1 MTTATQLLFVNFGDA
16 ETDYCLP
23 ILAQVRAAGIRAE
36 VYPDAVKVK
45 KQMQYANAKGIP
57 FVAMAGETEMQQGK
71 ITLKDMA
78 TGEQACIDAYELIDR
93 LRR

>member
-1 MTTATQLLFVNFGDA
+1 M
-16 ETDYCLP
+16 P
-23 ILAQVRAAGIRAE
+23 ILAQARAAGIRAE
-36 VYPDAVKVK
+36 VYPVAVKVK

-71 ITLKDMA
+71 ITLKEMA
-78 TGEQACIDAYELIDR
+78 TGEQACIDASELIDR

>member
-1 MTTATQLLFVNFGDA
+1 
-16 ETDYCLP
+16 
-23 ILAQVRAAGIRAE
+23 
-36 VYPDAVKVK
+36 
-45 KQMQYANAKGIP
+45 MQYANAKGIP

-78 TGEQACIDAYELIDR
+78 TGEQACIDASELIDR